1 MSGKLQLSEQLNPSA
16 QTFVVDEPVGSVLT
30 GVGLFFAQAPTGSS
44 AQPVSIELRPCAES
58 GAPSAKKFI
67 QGTKVTVAAS
77 TVAAAANTNFA
88 SAAEVKFSFREPV
101 YIAGNTLLALV
112 ISTGAS
118 ADQYKIWVGKNGE
131 HLTNSTTEFFS
142 STIERGAFYESSNG
156 TSWRPDNEKDLAY
169 KVYRAE
175 FTQQN
180 SFAVFHADAP
190 PAKRLTEQ
198 TLIDDNTKYPADP
211 FIFTAGSKLVDV
223 VHPAHGFQVG
233 DKVVLSKGSNG
244 FDSSDTINGITGSN
258 LYGTKTITA
267 ADPYGYTFNCG
278 GSANATA
285 SIRAGG
291 AGVLATEQYVVDQF
305 QTILPAVTPPKTN
318 MFAVGDFL
326 ASKSF
331 GGNETAYSN
340 IADVRIKKNYVQ
352 GFKNPAVIAS
362 AQSETDHNSGNPST
376 KIRVG
381 FTTQHKYTSPYIN
394 EHAAAMRIT
403 SNFIDYQAATTTPNR
418 NLISTVP
425 FTLETEP
432 NGGTTAAKHLSIV
445 YSLELA
451 ATSLR
456 VLIDAIRPQFS
467 DFSVW
472 YRTSGDDTNIEA
484 NNWVEFSKT
493 INTPDVS
500 NYADQP
506 RDNMPRT
513 YEFNKYDLPLFS
525 KYQIKIT
532 MNSSK
537 STHIPLFKNL
547 RTIATV

>member
-30 GVGLFFAQAPTGSS
+30 GVGLFFAQAPTGAS

-67 QGTKVTVAAS
+67 QGTKVTVPAS

-88 SAAEVKFSFREPV
+88 SATEVKFSFREPV
-101 YIAGNTLLALV
+101 YIKGNTLLALV

-118 ADQYKIWVGKNGE
+118 ADQYQIWVGKNGQ

-142 STIERGAFYESSNG
+142 STIDKGAFYESSNG
-156 TSWRPDNEKDLAY
+156 TSWQPDNEKDLAY
-169 KVYRAE
+169 KIYRAE
-175 FTQQN
+175 FNQQN
-180 SFAVFHADAP
+180 SFAVFNADAP

-198 TLIDDNTKYPADP
+198 TLINDDTRYPADP

-244 FDSSDTINGITGSN
+244 FDSSDTINGIAGSR

-267 ADPYGYTFNCG
+267 VDPYGYTFNCG
-278 GSANATA
+278 GTANATA

-305 QTILPAVTPPKTN
+305 QTILPAVTPPKTTTH
-318 MFAVGDFL
+318 AVGDFL

-340 IADVRIKKNYVQ
+340 IANVRIKKNRVQ
-352 GFKNPAVIAS
+352 SFKDPAVIAS
-362 AQSETDHNSGNPST
+362 TRSETDHNSGNPST
-376 KIRVG
+376 KITVG
-381 FTTQHKYTSPYIN
+381 FNTRSKYTSPYIN
-394 EHAAAMRIT
+394 EHAASIRTA
-403 SNFIDYQAATTTPNR
+403 SNFIDYQASTATPNR
-418 NLISTVP
+418 NLISTIP
-425 FTLETEP
+425 FTLETEAD
-432 NGGTTAAKHLSIV
+432 GGTTAAKHLSIV
-445 YSLELA
+445 YNLELSA
-451 ATSLR
+451 NSIR
-456 VLIDAIRPQFS
+456 VLVDAIRPQFT

-472 YRTSGDDTNIEA
+472 YRTALDTNVEK
-484 NNWVEFSKT
+484 NDWVEFSKT
-493 INTPDVS
+493 VNPPDVS
-500 NYADQP
+500 NYSELP
-506 RDNMPRT
+506 RDNTPRT
-513 YEFNKYDLPLFS
+513 YEFNKYDLASFN
-525 KYQIKIT
+525 KYQIKVT
-532 MNSSK
+532 MNSYK
-537 STHIPLFKNL
+537 STQVPLFKNL

>member
-362 AQSETDHNSGNPST
+362 A
-376 KIRVG
+376 
-381 FTTQHKYTSPYIN
+381 
-394 EHAAAMRIT
+394 
-403 SNFIDYQAATTTPNR
+403 R
-418 NLISTVP
+418 NLKQIIIQVIP
-425 FTLETEP
+425 LL
-432 NGGTTAAKHLSIV
+432 K
-445 YSLELA
+445 LELA
-451 ATSLR
+451 L
-456 VLIDAIRPQFS
+456 LL
-467 DFSVW
+467 
-472 YRTSGDDTNIEA
+472 N
-484 NNWVEFSKT
+484 
-493 INTPDVS
+493 INTRLLILMSTLQQCVLLVILLTTKLL
-500 NYADQP
+500 QL
-506 RDNMPRT
+506 
-513 YEFNKYDLPLFS
+513 LPIETLSLLYHLLLKRNQTAELRRQNIFLLFIVLS
-525 KYQIKIT
+525 LQQ
-532 MNSSK
+532 
-537 STHIPLFKNL
+537 HHCEC
-547 RTIATV
+547 

>member
-30 GVGLFFAQAPTGSS
+30 GVGLFFAQAPTGAS

-67 QGTKVTVAAS
+67 QGTKVTVPAS
-77 TVAAAANTNFA
+77 TIAAAANTNFS
-88 SAAEVKFSFREPV
+88 SATEVKFSFREPV

-118 ADQYKIWVGKNGE
+118 ADKYKIWVGKNGE

-156 TSWRPDNEKDLAY
+156 TSWQPDNEKDLAY

-180 SFAVFHADAP
+180 SFAIFNADAP

-244 FDSSDTINGITGSN
+244 FDSSDTINGIAGSN

-267 ADPYGYTFNCG
+267 TDPYGYTFNCG

-291 AGVLATEQYVVDQF
+291 SGVLATEQYVIDQF
-305 QTILPAVTPPKTN
+305 QTILPAVTPPKTD

-381 FTTQHKYTSPYIN
+381 FTTQHKFTSPYIN
-394 EHAAAMRIT
+394 EHAAAIRIA
-403 SNFIDYQAATTTPNR
+403 SNFIDYQASTSTPNR
-418 NLISTVP
+418 NLISTIP
-425 FTLETEP
+425 FTAETEA

-445 YSLELA
+445 YNLELA

-456 VLIDAIRPQFS
+456 VLVDAIRPQFT

-472 YRTSGDDTNIEA
+472 YRTSGDDTNIEDNSWA
-484 NNWVEFSKT
+484 EFSKT

-532 MNSSK
+532 MNSTK

>member
-30 GVGLFFAQAPTGSS
+30 GVGLFFAQAPTGAS

-67 QGTKVTVAAS
+67 QGTKVTVPAS
-77 TVAAAANTNFA
+77 TIAAAANTNFS
-88 SAAEVKFSFREPV
+88 SATEVKFSFREPV

-118 ADQYKIWVGKNGE
+118 ADKYKIWVGKNGE

-156 TSWRPDNEKDLAY
+156 TSWQPDNEKDLAY

-180 SFAVFHADAP
+180 SFAIFNADAP

-244 FDSSDTINGITGSN
+244 FDSSDTINGIAGSN

-267 ADPYGYTFNCG
+267 TDPYGYTFNCG

-291 AGVLATEQYVVDQF
+291 SGVLATEQYVIDQF
-305 QTILPAVTPPKTN
+305 QTILPAVTPPKTD

-352 GFKNPAVIAS
+352 GFKNPAVVAS

-381 FTTQHKYTSPYIN
+381 FTTQHKFTSPYIN
-394 EHAAAMRIT
+394 EHAAAIRIA
-403 SNFIDYQAATTTPNR
+403 SNFIDYQASTSTPNR
-418 NLISTVP
+418 NLISTIP
-425 FTLETEP
+425 FTAETEA

-445 YSLELA
+445 YNLELA

-456 VLIDAIRPQFS
+456 VLVDAIRPQFT

-472 YRTSGDDTNIEA
+472 YRTSGDDTNIEDNSWA
-484 NNWVEFSKT
+484 EFSKT

-532 MNSSK
+532 MNSTK